1 MRAADHRKAI
11 PVGVK
16 LQAALLLLGF
26 TEEEIAGGVEWD
38 HQPALALRVVDPESG
53 ELVPHPNDP
62 RHLRPLRKAEHAEKT
77 RGRGATTAGSDVGN
91 AAKVKRLER
100 DPRGGEEFRRRLLAK
115 AEGEPPP
122 ETKKRK
128 YQWPSRPLGKGKA
141 QRKTP

>member
-1 MRAADHRKAI
+1 MRAKDHRKPI

-16 LQAALLLLGF
+16 LKSSLLAAGF
-26 TEEEIAGGVEWD
+26 SEEAIEGGHIQFD
-38 HQPALALRVVDPESG
+38 HFPALGIRPVDEHGQIQP
-53 ELVPHPNDP
+53 PANDY
-62 RHLRPLRKAEHAEKT
+62 RYIRPMLKADHDIKT

-115 AEGEPPP
+115 AEGKPPP

-128 YQWPSRPLGKGKA
+128 RPWPSRPFPN
-141 QRKTP
+141 QRKDKR